1 MKMIWEKCINC
12 IEKKYFI
19 LHKNYLRINLFIN
32 KINEKIM
39 KTLQEIIK
47 ILKKHRDI
55 LRSDY
60 NIKSVKIFGSYAE
73 GNQTEKSDI
82 DLIVEF
88 GKTPTLIEV
97 IHIEEELSKLLNTKI
112 DLLTE
117 EGISS
122 YVKPYI
128 REVTVL

>member
-1 MKMIWEKCINC
+1 MKK
-12 IEKKYFI
+12 F
-19 LHKNYLRINLFIN
+19 
-32 KINEKIM
+32 M
-39 KTLQEIIK
+39 KTLQEIIN
-47 ILKKHRDI
+47 ILKKHKDI
-55 LRSDY
+55 LRSNY
-60 NIKSVKIFGSYAE
+60 NIRSVKIFGSYAE

-88 GKTPTLIEV
+88 GKTPTLIEL
-97 IHIEEELSKLLNTKI
+97 IHIEEELSKLLNTKV